1 MIESQELCI
10 NALNNV
16 RRPPEIDE
24 SPSNMISH
32 SDTSTSLIDFENETL
47 NLSTSSKDEIREKEV
62 DFTPSTVNR
71 KRRLRIDSTSTENII
86 GATPSSPYF
95 VSANYAVM
103 LSDKL
108 GPSHISDLDT
118 LSLKSLIEVREKEI
132 SEMISTF
139 SFEKAQYRVEILR
152 LKDRIKEEK
161 KENSNLENE
170 LKERDREV
178 LDLKMRLDKLESKNK
193 SIQESY
199 EALIEAEKHAVCH
212 LKRELQQERAI
223 NSSLED
229 YRSRFNE
236 QQDYKLKYNEAIK
249 RMQKLELELIYNRSN
264 QRAISDDNIY
274 FSSENS
280 MPIILGRL
288 NEPEIAFQD
297 RNIRKTRSLEVSIE
311 IRDNFDN
318 KLVQSSSKLR
328 GIELI
333 SRENKILMENYLKL
347 QEELEAEKNKLLM
360 ANIRQITQKPLLI
373 SSCTNTKL
381 TMNNIAEMES
391 NISYTKLK
399 LPELKARKVV
409 SLNIV
414 NIYIKNR
421 FQYVKCVDYKIHGT
435 YTRDNNSQTDLS
447 SFIMKIKRENS
458 LINLGQICYI
468 QCIEEEN
475 LMNNEGEDPNS
486 SLFNLAFE
494 NYHLTP
500 NLLNLKQYISEDEV
514 FGQKRVVLIEED
526 SVSMTKSV
534 VPLFAKSEFHLKKE
548 LLRKVLLLFA
558 DLKEDLENIR
568 KSMCSMF
575 QSPQNMF
582 SIVRSILCNEKDIN
596 NINNKNIFL
605 YDVSISLAKIY
616 RLCLGNMSHVESL
629 IQSQQSEWYRCV
641 ETLQNHIS
649 RLYKEKSELLDE
661 INNLKVCLKSA
672 EDEKERINN
681 EIYDMKDDTISCYT
695 FKAGSICDSDDIND
709 YCTLDSPKLKTS
721 IDDTEKPIYKGINN
735 ECIDEVEK
743 SGVEQIESCFGDLNK
758 ENKNLDKTKIKT
770 QIESSSLY
778 SENTEKKSEIS
789 KFDKIIELQ
798 TRIRSIRNHRNCRSL
813 IEISSNQQINVDNTT
828 NSDTITIKK
837 SHFELFDTTKHKIM
851 VSPLSKAL
859 SNSLKPPLLPI
870 IKNDSFNNMEDI
882 SNTVL
887 MLRLHRYHKYFEL
900 LQNHITFLTMEK
912 QKIQLNYE
920 RDVQSAHIELLSS
933 KLQLEARE
941 AELRSLNEKYNSSV
955 VAFEENINNI
965 RISARDEIERL
976 WKPKLFEKNEKCEKL
991 KNQIHSLEAEILLLR
1006 QQLSFKEKIT
1016 SKYSLVDKSDESFRQ
1031 LYMTEKSAIENDCP
1045 KTNESNISSPISNN
1059 SDDNQ
1064 NLLVLNTALLKL
1076 KSAVFESSMNGQ
1088 CSLE

>member
-24 SPSNMISH
+24 SPSNMIFH
-32 SDTSTSLIDFENETL
+32 SDTSTSLIDFEGKTL
-47 NLSTSSKDEIREKEV
+47 GLSTSSKDEIRKKEV
-62 DFTPSTVNR
+62 EFTPNATNR
-71 KRRLRIDSTSTENII
+71 KRKLRIDSTSTENII
-86 GATPSSPYF
+86 GVTPLSPYSI
-95 VSANYAVM
+95 SADYSVM
-103 LSDKL
+103 PSDKL
-108 GPSHISDLDT
+108 GPLHISDLDT

-152 LKDRIKEEK
+152 LKDKIKEEK

-178 LDLKMRLDKLESKNK
+178 LDLKMRLDELESENK
-193 SIQESY
+193 SIKESY

-223 NSSLED
+223 SSSLED

-249 RMQKLELELIYNRSN
+249 RIQKLELELIYNRSN

-274 FSSENS
+274 ISSENS

-288 NEPEIAFQD
+288 DEPEIAFQD

-328 GIELI
+328 DIELI
-333 SRENKILMENYLKL
+333 SRENKILMESYLKL

-381 TMNNIAEMES
+381 TMNNISEMES
-391 NISYTKLK
+391 NINYTKLK
-399 LPELKARKVV
+399 FLELKTRKVV

-414 NIYIKNR
+414 DIYIKNR

-435 YTRDNNSQTDLS
+435 YTRDNNSQTDLN
-447 SFIMKIKRENS
+447 SFVMEIKRENS
-458 LINLGQICYI
+458 LVNLGQTCCI
-468 QCIEEEN
+468 QCVEED
-475 LMNNEGEDPNS
+475 LMNNEEDPNS

-500 NLLNLKQYISEDEV
+500 SLLNLKQYIFEDEV
-514 FGQKRVVLIEED
+514 FGQKRVVPIEED
-526 SVSMTKSV
+526 SVTTTKSV
-534 VPLFAKSEFHLKKE
+534 VPLFAKSEFHIKKE
-548 LLRKVLLLFA
+548 LLRKVLLLLT

-568 KSMCSMF
+568 KSMCSIF

-582 SIVRSILCNEKDIN
+582 SIVKSILCNEEDIN
-596 NINNKNIFL
+596 NINNRNIFL

-629 IQSQQSEWYRCV
+629 IQSQQNEWYRCF
-641 ETLQNHIS
+641 EILQNHIS

-661 INNLKVCLKSA
+661 IDNLKVCLKNT
-672 EDEKERINN
+672 EDEKKRINN
-681 EIYDMKDDTISCYT
+681 EMYDMKDDTISCYT

-709 YCTLDSPKLKTS
+709 YCTLDSPKLKAS
-721 IDDTEKPIYKGINN
+721 IDDIEESIYKDNN
-735 ECIDEVEK
+735 EYINEVEK
-743 SGVEQIESCFGDLNK
+743 SGGEQIESCFGNLSK
-758 ENKNLDKTKIKT
+758 ESGNLDKTIIKT
-770 QIESSSLY
+770 QIEGSSLC
-778 SENTEKKSEIS
+778 SKHTEKKSEIS

-798 TRIRSIRNHRNCRSL
+798 TKIRSIRNHRNGRSL

-828 NSDTITIKK
+828 DSDTITIKR
-837 SHFELFDTTKHKIM
+837 SHFELFDTTKHKLM
-851 VSPLSKAL
+851 ASPLSKTL

-870 IKNDSFNNMEDI
+870 MENNSFNNMEDI

-912 QKIQLNYE
+912 QKIQLTYE

-941 AELRSLNEKYNSSV
+941 AELRSLSEKYNSSV
-955 VAFEENINNI
+955 MTFEGNINNI
-965 RISARDEIERL
+965 RLSARDEIERL
-976 WKPKLFEKNEKCEKL
+976 WKPKLFEKDEKCKEL

-1016 SKYSLVDKSDESFRQ
+1016 SKYSLVDKNYESFRQ
-1031 LYMTEKSAIENDCP
+1031 LYVAEKSEIEHDSP
-1045 KTNESNISSPISNN
+1045 KTDKSNISSPISNN
-1059 SDDNQ
+1059 SDSNQ
-1064 NLLVLNTALLKL
+1064 NLSVLNTALLKL

-1088 CSLE
+1088 CSLK

>member
-24 SPSNMISH
+24 SPSNMIFH
-32 SDTSTSLIDFENETL
+32 SNTSTSLVNFEGETIG
-47 NLSTSSKDEIREKEV
+47 LSTSSKDEVRKKEIE
-62 DFTPSTVNR
+62 FTPNVTNR
-71 KRRLRIDSTSTENII
+71 KRKLRIDSTGTENII
-86 GATPSSPYF
+86 GATPLSPYSI
-95 VSANYAVM
+95 SADYAVM

-108 GPSHISDLDT
+108 GLSHISDLDT

-152 LKDRIKEEK
+152 LKDKIKEEK

-178 LDLKMRLDKLESKNK
+178 LDLKMRLDELESENK
-193 SIQESY
+193 SIKESY

-223 NSSLED
+223 SSSLED

-249 RMQKLELELIYNRSN
+249 RIQTLELELIYNRSN
-264 QRAISDDNIY
+264 QRSVSDDNIY
-274 FSSENS
+274 LSSENS
-280 MPIILGRL
+280 IPIILGRL
-288 NEPEIAFQD
+288 DEPKIAFQD
-297 RNIRKTRSLEVSIE
+297 GNIRKTRSLEVSIE

-328 GIELI
+328 DIELI
-333 SRENKILMENYLKL
+333 SRENKILMESYLKL

-381 TMNNIAEMES
+381 TMNNISEMES
-391 NISYTKLK
+391 NINYTKLK
-399 LPELKARKVV
+399 FLELKTRKVV

-414 NIYIKNR
+414 DIYVKNR
-421 FQYVKCVDYKIHGT
+421 FQCVKCVDYKIHGT
-435 YTRDNNSQTDLS
+435 YTRDNNSQTDLN
-447 SFIMKIKRENS
+447 SFVMEIKRENS
-458 LINLGQICYI
+458 LVHLGQICYI
-468 QCIEEEN
+468 QCIEED
-475 LMNNEGEDPNS
+475 LMNNEEDPNL

-500 NLLNLKQYISEDEV
+500 NLLNLKQYTFEDEV
-514 FGQKRVVLIEED
+514 FGQKRVVPIEEY
-526 SVSMTKSV
+526 SVTTIKSV
-534 VPLFAKSEFHLKKE
+534 VPLFAKSEFHIKKE
-548 LLRKVLLLFA
+548 LVRKVLLLFA
-558 DLKEDLENIR
+558 DLREDLEDIR
-568 KSMCSMF
+568 KSMCSIF

-582 SIVRSILCNEKDIN
+582 SIVKSILCSEEDIN

-629 IQSQQSEWYRCV
+629 IQSQQNEWYRCFD
-641 ETLQNHIS
+641 TLQNHIS

-661 INNLKVCLKSA
+661 INNLKVCLKNT
-672 EDEKERINN
+672 EDEKKRINN
-681 EIYDMKDDTISCYT
+681 EMYDMKDDTISCYT
-695 FKAGSICDSDDIND
+695 FKAGSICDSDIND
-709 YCTLDSPKLKTS
+709 HCTFDSPKLKAS
-721 IDDTEKPIYKGINN
+721 IDDIEKSIHKDNN
-735 ECIDEVEK
+735 EYINEVEK
-743 SGVEQIESCFGDLNK
+743 SGGEQIESCFGNLNR
-758 ENKNLDKTKIKT
+758 ENENLDKTIIKT
-770 QIESSSLY
+770 QIEGSSLY
-778 SENTEKKSEIS
+778 SEHTEKKSEIS

-798 TRIRSIRNHRNCRSL
+798 TKIRSIRNHRNGRSL
-813 IEISSNQQINVDNTT
+813 IEMSSNQQINVDNTT
-828 NSDTITIKK
+828 DSDTITIRR
-837 SHFELFDTTKHKIM
+837 SHLELFGTTKHKVM
-851 VSPLSKAL
+851 ASPLSKAL

-870 IKNDSFNNMEDI
+870 MQNDSFDNMEDI
-882 SNTVL
+882 SSTVL

-900 LQNHITFLTMEK
+900 LQNHITFLTMER
-912 QKIQLNYE
+912 QKIQLTYE

-941 AELRSLNEKYNSSV
+941 AELRSLSEKYNSSV
-955 VAFEENINNI
+955 VTFEGNINHI
-965 RISARDEIERL
+965 RLSARDEIERL
-976 WKPKLFEKNEKCEKL
+976 WKPKLFEKDEKCKEL

-1016 SKYSLVDKSDESFRQ
+1016 NKYSLVDKNDESFRQ

-1045 KTNESNISSPISNN
+1045 KTDESDISSPISNN
-1059 SDDNQ
+1059 SDGNQ
-1064 NLLVLNTALLKL
+1064 NLSVLNTALLKL

-1088 CSLE
+1088 CSLK